1 MEPITTST
9 YFSEAE
15 SQPLKRWQESR
26 EFNIILPFYI
36 LESFQ
41 SMPKPYLC

>member
-1 MEPITTST
+1 MEATTTST
-9 YFSEAE
+9 YFSEPE
-15 SQPLKRWQESR
+15 SQPLKRWQEPK
-26 EFNIILPFYI
+26 EFSIILPSYI